1 MDLLDKIKET
11 KAWNIAV
18 VIGRL
23 SLWFKVVVQ
32 GKKQINGYEYK
43 EIGNLPLTG
52 THHFNGYE
60 IRNPKT
66 GKVLYRKVKDWGTLG
81 YSSSD
86 YNPRIYNTVSKF
98 FPKNVL

>member
-1 MDLLDKIKET
+1 MSNENTNTEKSYTIDS
-11 KAWNIAV
+11 

-52 THHFNGYE
+52 IHHFEGYE

-66 GKVLYRKVKDWGTLG
+66 NKVLYRKVKDWGTLG

-86 YNPRIYNTVSKF
+86 YNPRVYDTVSKF
-98 FPKNVL
+98 FPKNTL